1 MNFIIISGTVTS
13 EVKVINTNS
22 GTPFCRFT
30 IESDGRKFNC
40 LVAGNK
46 AYDFLYEVESGT
58 QLTIDARINDKMQL
72 VVNSYTVDSKSSNFG
87 KLFDYQGR
95 QLPHKKVYSF

>member
-1 MNFIIISGTVTS
+1 MNSIIISGTVTS

-40 LVAGNK
+40 LVTSNK
-46 AYDFLYEVESGT
+46 AYDFLYEVERDT

-72 VVNSYTVDSKSSNFG
+72 VVNSFTIDSKSSNFG
-87 KLFDYQGR
+87 KLFDYRGR

>member
-30 IESDGRKFNC
+30 IESSERKFNC
-40 LVAGNK
+40 IIAGNK
-46 AYDFLYEVESGT
+46 AYDFLYEVESET

-95 QLPHKKVYSF
+95 QLPHKKVYGF

>member
-40 LVAGNK
+40 FVAGSK
-46 AYDFLYEVESGT
+46 AYDFLYEVENET

-72 VVNSYTVDSKSSNFG
+72 VINSYTVDSKSSNFG
-87 KLFDYQGR
+87 KLFDYRGR